1 MFPCN
6 GYTYNEKPQMGLFSK
21 ERTDFCDDQRRRVL
35 QKYALALFGFQRRR
49 AVVNTTSIFKHT
61 ALRTQIS
68 RYEKIKILEGV
79 VIILNALNKRRGRNI
94 GCRIKGR
101 QRQWAVRNSQP
112 VITTKDK
119 QLVMMLG
126 KQIKL
131 LFP

>member
-1 MFPCN
+1 MKNSLNRVVAIVEINVN
-6 GYTYNEKPQMGLFSK
+6 GRNAP
-21 ERTDFCDDQRRRVL
+21 VL

-119 QLVMMLG
+119 QLVMLLG
-126 KQIKL
+126 NACA
-131 LFP
+131 PGVPTHRD